1 MTARLHIISASF
13 NAGRCIENLTQ
24 SLEAQTDKDFVWILV
39 DGGSSD
45 DTLEKAD
52 KIQGITKKLVVNDN
66 DFGIYHAINAGLKL
80 CNEGYYIVAG
90 CDDIFYPD
98 AVANFKKAILEYPA
112 DIIAANIKLS
122 KKQKLIKPKGSDL
135 VWLYGGGNL
144 IASHSVGTAIRC
156 DLHEKIGPYSNRY
169 PMYADGELMV
179 RAFVKGAQF
188 AYPGF
193 TAGEF
198 SVEGIS
204 NKSQLIS
211 FSDQFKALVS
221 HGYNFYLQWLLFNL
235 RLLKWSSKIYRLQ
248 VLGKTDQ
255 SHFPVKAQN
264 RV

>member
-1 MTARLHIISASF
+1 MTARFHIISASF
-13 NAGRCIENLTQ
+13 NAGRCIGNLIQ
-24 SLEAQTDKDFVWILV
+24 SLEAQTDQDFVWILV

-52 KIQGITKKLVVNDN
+52 KIQGITKKLVVNKN

-90 CDDIFYPD
+90 CDDIFHPD
-98 AVANFKKAILEYPA
+98 AVANFKEAILEDPA
-112 DIIAANIKLS
+112 DIIAANVKLS
-122 KKQKLIKPKGSDL
+122 KKKNLIKPKGSHL
-135 VWLYGGGNL
+135 IWLYGGGAL

-156 DLHEKIGPYSNRY
+156 DLHKKIGTYSNRY
-169 PMYADGELMV
+169 PIYADSELMV
-179 RAFVKGAQF
+179 RAFVKGARF

-198 SVEGIS
+198 SVEGLS

-211 FSDQFKALVS
+211 FSDQFKALVA
-221 HGYNFYLQWLLFNL
+221 HGYNFYLQWFLFNL
-235 RLLKWSSKIYRLQ
+235 RLLKWSSRIYHLQ
-248 VLGKTDQ
+248 ILAKTDQ
-255 SHFPVKAQN
+255 GHFPVKTQN